1 MPPAATH
8 ASLRPGDLVEVR
20 PAAAILATLDAGGE
34 TEGIVFMPEMLP
46 HLGRRYRVAQLALK
60 ICYPPGNVNLK
71 PGVVY
76 LEDFRCD
83 GTAHGACQAE
93 CRFFWREEWLRR
105 VEPGDAPTEA
115 LTDGLDELTAVAAA
129 HVRKPPA
136 ADGEEATCWSCQAT
150 QLGRASTPVPWT
162 EPRQYLREVSC
173 GNVSVSHFGRVVIG
187 AVGRPVGRRLKLVD
201 RLPTAGVDRVDGET
215 LGLQAGER
223 VEVRS
228 MEEIGRTLDAGGRHR
243 GLTFT
248 DEMAQYCGQQFVVR
262 RRVERIVDEVSGRML
277 EFKKNACITLEDVI
291 CTGDRATRVWFC
303 RKDNYPYWREA
314 WLRRVDPAPSRP
326 EKAETRDD

>member
-1 MPPAATH
+1 MSTH
-8 ASLRPGDLVEVR
+8 TSLRPGDLVEVR
-20 PAAAILATLDAGGE
+20 PAAAILATLDGEGE
-34 TEGIVFMPEMLP
+34 TEGIAFMPEMLP

-76 LEDFRCD
+76 LEDLRCD
-83 GTAHGACQAE
+83 GTAHGGCQAE

-105 VEPGDAPTEA
+105 VEQGDAATEA
-115 LTDGLDELTAVAAA
+115 STDGLDELSSLAAA
-129 HVRKPPA
+129 RTRKTE
-136 ADGEEATCWSCQAT
+136 DGEEATCWSCQAT
-150 QLGRASTPVPWT
+150 QLGRASTPVSWK

-173 GNVSVSHFGRVVIG
+173 GNVSVPHFGRVVIG

-201 RLPTAGVDRVDGET
+201 RLPMAGADRVDGET
-215 LGLQAGER
+215 LDLRPGER

-228 MEEIGRTLDAGGRHR
+228 VAEIGRTLDAGGRHR

-262 RRVERIVDEVSGRML
+262 RRVERIVDELSGRML
-277 EFKKNACITLEDVI
+277 EFRKNACITLEEVI

-314 WLRRVDPAPSRP
+314 WLRRVDAPARG
-326 EKAETRDD
+326 ER